1 MEGGTDLLIHL
12 VMARMLGDCGHLSV
26 GWTLTSLT
34 ASECRLLDGS
44 SAAAVNQSTYTCH
57 LHGTWV
63 SPSAAAGYCGLP
75 GGCVL
80 RDSGRNSKAFSDLD
94 Y

>member
-1 MEGGTDLLIHL
+1 
-12 VMARMLGDCGHLSV
+12 MARMLGDCRHLSV
-26 GWTLTSLT
+26 GWTLTCLT
-34 ASECRLLDGS
+34 GSEYWLLTES

-63 SPSAAAGYCGLP
+63 SPSIAAGFCGLP
-75 GGCVL
+75 GGSVL